1 MSKALLISSLRGDGS
16 AFFVVF
22 SFLGFTF
29 LPFYFSLHRSR
40 AAAHAQ
46 RGGYGGE
53 DGYDEVD
60 DVLPGFFL
68 HIFVGVL
75 RVILLV
81 FFGEGVMIPP
91 LF

>member
-1 MSKALLISSLRGDGS
+1 MSKALLIPLLWGMG
-16 AFFVVF
+16 AP
-22 SFLGFTF
+22 FLWFLVSWVLLFYLFTF

-40 AAAHAQ
+40 AAAHTQ

-81 FFGEGVMIPP
+81 FFERG
-91 LF
+91 L

>member
-1 MSKALLISSLRGDGS
+1 MP
-16 AFFVVF
+16 
-22 SFLGFTF
+22 FLWFLVSWVLHFYLFTF
-29 LPFYFSLHRSR
+29 SYFSLHRSR

-68 HIFVGVL
+68 HIFVGIL

-81 FFGEGVMIPP
+81 FF
-91 LF
+91 